1 MARRSEAADRFRYEH
16 RAQRLIPWP
25 LFLHRAA
32 FHLAV
37 GGAGIVV
44 AVSIGTIG
52 YHVTAR
58 LPWVD
63 SFLNAAMIL
72 GGMGPVDRLET
83 TGAKLF
89 AAFYALFSGL
99 VFIFLMGIVLAPWAH
114 RVLHRLHMDED
125 EEERATS
132 ASGREEK

>member
-1 MARRSEAADRFRYEH
+1 M
-16 RAQRLIPWP
+16 PWP

-37 GGAGIVV
+37 GAAGIVV
-44 AVSIGTIG
+44 AVVIGLMG
-52 YHVTAR
+52 YHFIAH

-63 SFLNAAMIL
+63 SFLNASMIL
-72 GGMGPVDRLET
+72 GGMGPVDVLHT

-89 AAFYALFSGL
+89 AAVYALFSGL
-99 VFIFLMGIVLAPWAH
+99 VFIALMGIVLAPWAH

-125 EEERATS
+125 DPTIS
-132 ASGREEK
+132 SGRAEK